1 MKVFATLAAL
11 ATVASAE
18 FGYWKLYCGDS
29 VSHFPREL
37 ELTQTQ
43 RH

>member
-1 MKVFATLAAL
+1 MKVFATLAAM

-29 VSHFPREL
+29 VSLSKPMPH
-37 ELTQTQ
+37 QTH
-43 RH
+43 R